1 MEETKGRSWLVVLI
15 VGIIIGGILGG
26 IFGTYIV
33 FQNPKMF
40 PWANKVAT
48 APAQNNNTQNPPINI
63 NPGNI
68 AQPAIETAVEN
79 VVQEVSPAVVRIV
92 STKEVLDFFFLQVVP
107 QQGLGSGVIIR
118 PDGLILTNNHVIED
132 ANKIQVTLSN
142 GKTYKGKVVG
152 ADPISDVALVR
163 IDAKNLPYVQLGDSS
178 KLKVGQFVVAIGNP
192 YGLDHTVT
200 VGVVSALERNIN
212 VGDRTMHGVIQTDTA
227 INPGNSGGPLV
238 SLDGKVI
245 GINTM
250 IYQNAQGLG
259 FAVSSDTCKKVIDQ
273 LLKNGKAQWP
283 YLGVKIT
290 TMTPE
295 IADQLDMK
303 YTPGVLV
310 AKVLENSPA
319 EKAGIKQGDII
330 VSVDG
335 KSVQTSDQLINIIR
349 SHSVGDHIIV
359 EVKRKELSETL
370 RLEVVLEAQP
380 SPKEQK
386 KKQTNPLAPFFN
398 PNP

>member
-33 FQNPKMF
+33 FRNPKMF

-259 FAVSSDTCKKVIDQ
+259 FAVSSNTCKKVIDQ
-273 LLKNGKAQWP
+273 ILKNGKVQWP
-283 YLGVKIT
+283 YLGVEIT

-295 IADQLDMK
+295 IADQLHMK

-310 AKVLENSPA
+310 AKVLENSAA

-359 EVKRKELSETL
+359 EVKRKGLPETL

-398 PNP
+398 LNP